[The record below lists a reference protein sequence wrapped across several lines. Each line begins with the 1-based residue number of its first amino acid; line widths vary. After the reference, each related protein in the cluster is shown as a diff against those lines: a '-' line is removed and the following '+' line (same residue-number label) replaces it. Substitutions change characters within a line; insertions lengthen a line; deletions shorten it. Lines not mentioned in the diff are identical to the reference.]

1 MKPRPQGS
9 PRPGNSPNGRPQSPA
24 GSQGLPRP
32 YSPAGAPRAQSPG
45 LNGSQFSQSPV
56 QMRPQSPAQAPPQSP
71 AGYVKQV
78 YRPATPTQQAQL
90 RIIPAGPVQRPQSP
104 VTQSPITQSPIAQSP
119 VTQSPVALR
128 AGPSQITV
136 TTTTP
141 AVISEAAPPT
151 PTSPGNE
158 PQSPSG
164 SPPRPAVAPVRP
176 SPLSNEQTSDQGSE
190 PTQPVFHAM

>member
-32 YSPAGAPRAQSPG
+32 YSPANGPRAQSPG
-45 LNGSQFSQSPV
+45 LNGGQFPQSPV

-90 RIIPAGPVQRPQSP
+90 RIIPAGPVQRPQS
-104 VTQSPITQSPIAQSP
+104 TQSPITQSPIAQSP
-119 VTQSPVALR
+119 VAQSPVALR
-128 AGPSQITV
+128 AGPSQVTV

-141 AVISEAAPPT
+141 VVIPEAAPPT
-151 PTSPGNE
+151 PASPGHE

-164 SPPRPAVAPVRP
+164 SLTRPAVTPVRP
-176 SPLSNEQTSDQGSE
+176 SPLSNEQTSDQRPE